1 MTHELTRPSWFSV
14 QKTKKPSLGVVNQK
28 ESMQLLRKQY
38 EDLDGFEQE
47 SWGSQL
53 LPAGA
58 LPVVRSPRQHEKTV
72 FVSSPTKVP
81 PYFRWKPKPI
91 TQSKPYAP
99 KGGPAAPSPRMSK
112 SQQVWQ
118 AAAWKPSTPAAMVPL
133 PFVKDAFEMGPE
145 QLDKGVL
152 TSEEPVV
159 SQDAAATFM
168 DDRMVATPQKSSLF
182 DYGDAKSPP
191 STASKESLN
200 IGLAGTS
207 GSFIASP
214 AALTS
219 SNSFRN
225 IQTNAASGAT
235 TTAAADSSESSMKT
249 AQSNFTRPTNK
260 QQQSVGTA
268 GTQAASTTTSSSAA
282 STAAKLQRQWS
293 QNKGFGDEENQQRQ
307 QEQDPETYES
317 EEAETYNERDV
328 VDPLDALASP
338 LILNM
343 RSHGPAQE
351 KVIAQHVLRSKFMR
365 KYLHVSNL
373 TRKLKETEQIL
384 RSTALHAGLSI
395 RIDPKA
401 PLLNKA
407 SMSMSKL
414 SKPSDDDEDSLLNES
429 MPVLRR
435 LSSIDKAINK
445 TVKHIRR
452 LSNSQNGAARKS
464 VVAPAPHL
472 KSKFAALRAISE
484 EQKAPL
490 VTKFEDS
497 KYLMDDGDDDDDG
510 DLSHGEAKIDNSSA
524 QMMRICQHV
533 IAKRA
538 IKAFLR
544 QERSVITQTEISLR
558 DDPSMVHRAR
568 IVPAANSA
576 ASSNGTPSGP
586 NGAAEQPGRVPI
598 KVMSPEIMEAV
609 SAYLKE
615 GDQHMT
621 IEELYAAALVAE
633 KDKVWKRAILLASA
647 CIVIDREY
655 ILVILLRARCCRRIG
670 LWTQAIQDISHALLL
685 RADEHKL
692 FLLRA
697 YLYEKMNDLENA
709 LIDVNRAL
717 FLHPKSID
725 ALLLRADIFHRK
737 NAIGAALQDLTN
749 VLGLDPSCW
758 HAYYDRATIRIRA
771 VEGDEQSLI
780 YHWEHMKYEQL
791 LASII
796 EDYVNALRKGCQL
809 VEVVETI
816 GDLAVRLLEFT
827 GDTNIIRQV
836 VHNFSHLLQILSVTH
851 SESFHASSTTRNTAQ
866 RPSEVGL
873 SSSSATS
880 SPLDRELLVAAI
892 HAQRG
897 RMHVLVNDR
906 ANALIDFDH
915 AVVMEYHYPVAHF
928 YRGAFATLLTKDDD
942 NNSHFSHLTKCI
954 TLDPTIAGAY
964 TVRGALYLRN
974 LKFNNALQD
983 FKAAVATDP
992 TLYEVWLQ
1000 IALIYLNHYHDCDE
1014 CIKACTNAL
1023 TNDSCLSRA
1032 LYLRGEAYTRQG
1044 NIPAALRDYGRLTM
1058 AQPDDRWAQLM
1069 RGRLLLQ
1076 LKLSRPALYS
1086 FILFMEQGS
1095 ASGDKRAHVLCGRAF
1110 KILRRFK
1117 HAVDEFQRAVTLNP
1131 TSENLVLLS
1140 ESLHSMGDTENS
1152 LRVSEQVISADP
1164 GGFKGYVRRAQLLVS
1179 VCQFQL
1185 ALSEYDKAVALAPK
1199 EGRVYYE
1206 RGIVQMQLYLRWRV
1220 AFRLNFEKPSVKRKS
1235 RSPFDPQMSSIDV
1248 EATLG
1253 ADAIGDE
1260 ALVVRTMNSIYTA
1273 CVSDFCRCIRLEPT
1287 MADPY
1292 VDRAELYA
1300 LTEEY
1305 DKAFHDFESAIE
1317 RNPKC
1322 VRALMNLG
1330 VLKCH
1335 FLGFAS
1341 AIEDFDK
1348 AIKCDS
1354 SMSLAFFDRGVAYQK
1369 LSLWKQAEKSY
1380 DKCISLAGTGRN
1392 IDAHRNRAI
1401 TRCQLNDFKGALDDF
1416 NEVKQ
1421 CAPDD
1426 DQLHGGLGYVLLQL
1440 GRYEDAAKCFA
1451 TYGRLSRDTFADSGN
1466 AYFNLGTKNQA
1477 HIDEHKHASFL
1488 KTALRFYLRAAR
1500 IHPSNIDIRLNIA
1513 NCLRKLNEP
1522 LRAISQC
1529 DAIAAAKPMNHGC
1542 LESKALAFFKMNRLQ
1557 DAIESMNAAIRTCVA
1572 TSSSLE
1578 NIFYA
1583 FANRSIHRNAL
1594 ERKTLTSGGGDQ
1606 NVATAVAEQPLVASF
1621 SKAESDKEDKANAEF
1636 LSAAEAEKLLRER
1649 LRSSEVV
1656 LNGSSKQML
1665 SLYMM
1670 NRGIMF
1676 EKQDR
1681 FDDARMNYRDAIH
1694 FDIMS
1699 VNAYI
1704 CMGTLDLL
1712 ERKYADSIAQFSK
1725 ALSIDNKAGIAY
1737 LNMGVAHLC
1746 LHDLKTA
1753 LIQFD
1758 LAITLLPSCSY
1769 AYYNKAITLARLG
1782 DLQQAEHHFKRAIE
1796 ELPSRKEYY
1805 LARGKIIAQQKRLQ
1819 DAMVDFSTALYLGY
1833 EGKL

>member
-14 QKTKKPSLGVVNQK
+14 QKTKKPSLGVVNHR
-28 ESMQLLRKQY
+28 ESVQLTRKQY
-38 EDLDGFEQE
+38 EDLDGFEHE
-47 SWGSQL
+47 SWGGQFV
-53 LPAGA
+53 PAGA
-58 LPVVRSPRQHEKTV
+58 LPVVRSPRQQEKAV
-72 FVSSPTKVP
+72 YVSSPSKVP
-81 PYFRWKPKPI
+81 PYFRWKPKSI
-91 TQSKPYAP
+91 MQSNPHAP

-118 AAAWKPSTPAAMVPL
+118 AAAWKPLTPAAMVPL
-133 PFVKDAFEMGPE
+133 PFVKGLSEMGPE
-145 QLDKGVL
+145 HLDVGCM
-152 TSEEPVV
+152 EIV
-159 SQDAAATFM
+159 SSDELQVSTLFR
-168 DDRMVATPQKSSLF
+168 DDHIVTTPQSSLF
-182 DYGDAKSPP
+182 DYGDAMSPP
-191 STASKESLN
+191 STASKETLAF
-200 IGLAGTS
+200 GLSGTS
-207 GSFIASP
+207 GSPVVLPAVLSSSYSFHIVQDIAVM
-214 AALTS
+214 ATATTS
-219 SNSFRN
+219 TNSIDSMKPEQSNS
-225 IQTNAASGAT
+225 TS
-235 TTAAADSSESSMKT
+235 
-249 AQSNFTRPTNK
+249 PTNK
-260 QQQSVGTA
+260 QQAVSSAEISVVTA
-268 GTQAASTTTSSSAA
+268 GASSAF
-282 STAAKLQRQWS
+282 STVKLLSQRS
-293 QNKGFGDEENQQRQ
+293 QNRAFIDEENQQRQ
-307 QEQDPETYES
+307 QDQDQETYES
-317 EEAETYNERDV
+317 TETDLNSEMDA

-343 RSHGPAQE
+343 KSHGPAQE
-351 KVIAQHVLRSKFMR
+351 KVIAQHVLRGKFMR
-365 KYLHVSNL
+365 KYLHASNL

-395 RIDPKA
+395 RIGDMKA
-401 PLLNKA
+401 PLLHKA
-407 SMSMSKL
+407 SLAVVKPGKL
-414 SKPSDDDEDSLLNES
+414 NDEDDDDSLLNDS

-452 LSNSQNGAARKS
+452 LSNSQNGAPARKS

-484 EQKAPL
+484 EQKTPL
-490 VTKFEDS
+490 VAKVDDS
-497 KYLMDDGDDDDDG
+497 RYALIMDEGDDDDG
-510 DLSHGEAKIDNSSA
+510 DLSNGEAKIDNSSA

-558 DDPSMVHRAR
+558 DDPSMVQRPRTALA
-568 IVPAANSA
+568 AANSA
-576 ASSNGTPSGP
+576 TNSHGTPSEL

-598 KVMSPEIMEAV
+598 KAMSPEMEAV

-615 GDQHMT
+615 GDQHLT

-685 RADEHKL
+685 RSDEHKL

-697 YLYEKMNDLENA
+697 FLYEKMNDLENA
-709 LIDVNRAL
+709 LVDVNRAL

-827 GDTNIIRQV
+827 GDVNIIRQV
-836 VHNFSHLLQILSVTH
+836 VHNFSHLLQILSVSH
-851 SESFHASSTTRNTAQ
+851 SESFHVSSTRSTAQ
-866 RPSEVGL
+866 RSSDVGL
-873 SSSSATS
+873 SSPAASSQ
-880 SPLDRELLVAAI
+880 LDRELLVAAI

-928 YRGAFATLLTKDDD
+928 YRGAFATLLTKDEDT
-942 NNSHFSHLTKCI
+942 NNHFLHLTKCI

-992 TLYEVWLQ
+992 TLYEIWLQ

-1032 LYLRGEAYTRQG
+1032 LYLRGEAFTRQG
-1044 NIPAALRDYGRLTM
+1044 NILAALRDYGRLTM

-1086 FILFMEQGS
+1086 FIQFMEQES
-1095 ASGDKRAHVLCGRAF
+1095 ANGDKRAHVLCGRAF

-1179 VCQFQL
+1179 CCQFQL
-1185 ALSEYDKAVALAPK
+1185 ALVEYDKAVALAPK

-1220 AFRLNFEKPSVKRKS
+1220 AFQLNFEKPSVKRKS
-1235 RSPFDPQMSSIDV
+1235 RSPFNPPMSSIDV

-1260 ALVVRTMNSIYTA
+1260 ALVPRMMKSTYAA
-1273 CVSDFCRCIRLEPT
+1273 CVSDFCKCIRLEPT

-1335 FLGFAS
+1335 FLGFAA

-1348 AIKCDS
+1348 AIKYDTS
-1354 SMSLAFFDRGVAYQK
+1354 LPLAFLNRGVAYQK
-1369 LSLWKQAEKSY
+1369 LSLWKQAEISY
-1380 DKCISLAGTGRN
+1380 DKCIALAGTGRN

-1421 CAPDD
+1421 CTPDD

-1466 AYFNLGTKNQA
+1466 AYFNLGTKNQE
-1477 HIDEHKHASFL
+1477 HIDEHKHVSFL

-1522 LRAISQC
+1522 MCAISQC
-1529 DAIAAAKPMNHGC
+1529 DAIAAAKPMNHAC
-1542 LESKALAFFKMNRLQ
+1542 LESKALAYVKMNRLQ

-1583 FANRSIHRNAL
+1583 FANQSIHRNAL

-1606 NVATAVAEQPLVASF
+1606 NVATAVSEQPLVASF
-1621 SKAESDKEDKANAEF
+1621 STAESEKEDEAHAEF

-1649 LRSSEVV
+1649 LKSSEVV

-1670 NRGIMF
+1670 NRGILF
-1676 EKQDR
+1676 EKQNR
-1681 FDDARMNYRDAIH
+1681 FDDARMNYCDAIH

-1699 VNAYI
+1699 VNAYV
-1704 CMGTLDLL
+1704 CLGTLDLIQ
-1712 ERKYADSIAQFSK
+1712 RKYADSIAHLTK
-1725 ALSIDNKAGIAY
+1725 ALSIDSKSGIAY

-1753 LIQFD
+1753 LIQFE

-1782 DLQQAEHHFKRAIE
+1782 DPQQAEHYFKRAIE